1 MSHELIAWIKA
12 VAAVGAIVTLILAL
26 IAYVRLRSSWSKR
39 PHSFMA
45 HLLFIEKT
53 KEFYYVFILIVIA
66 VILGN
71 VAVRL

>member
-26 IAYVRLRSSWSKR
+26 IAYVRLRSSKR

-45 HLLFIEKT
+45 HLLFIENT